1 LEQAWND
8 FHAAFKAPVLD
19 EEPSLANLLAW
30 AIKQCS
36 DEMPAGHFFGAEA
49 EGRMVQVEIH
59 GPGNSVG
66 RLLVAVCDKSA
77 RGGGLGRQISEVENR
92 AGEVPAVIARSTAFP
107 TSPAAA
113 VSKQISKL
121 LLRGGRRVVVENA
134 NWRTMLAFREFQGQH
149 GGKPKFE
156 EWVKKGRP
164 LSELPALRKILALDS
179 LLKQRP
185 AEVAP
190 PPGRSAPPV
199 AKPPEASQSSSA
211 TAAEPQPAAGALLL
225 GTRTGLTAGPV
236 TIDPQ
241 DLTQHSAFLGGT
253 GSGKTTAALNL
264 IEQLLERGVP
274 AVLLDR
280 KGDLCRYAD
289 PSAWEAPQTDPARAA
304 RRQRLR
310 RRLDVAVFT
319 PGEPTGRPLIIP
331 VVPEGID
338 QLPTLEREQLAGY
351 AAAALGSMIGYKPRG
366 PDQSRL
372 AILRK
377 AIEVLGEVPGAPV
390 TLPKLRQ
397 LVQERDDALVSAVG
411 GFDERL
417 YKKLAEELLTLWLQH
432 KNLLAGEGEPL
443 DLDTLL
449 GRAGHAAENK
459 TRLSI
464 ISTRFLGD
472 AATLD
477 FWVAQLL
484 VAVSRWIGK
493 HPQGQLQAVF
503 LFDEADQY
511 LPALRQPATK
521 APIENLLK
529 RARSAGVGL
538 MLATQS
544 PGDFDYKCRDTIR
557 TWLVGRVKE
566 QTALNKLKPMLS
578 ECKTDLAAKLPGQGT
593 GQFLLLRERDVCA
606 LQALPSLVATE
617 QLPEERILELARAS
631 RSSVTT

>member
-1 LEQAWND
+1 MAD
-8 FHAAFKAPVLD
+8 
-19 EEPSLANLLAW
+19 
-30 AIKQCS
+30 
-36 DEMPAGHFFGAEA
+36 
-49 EGRMVQVEIH
+49 
-59 GPGNSVG
+59 
-66 RLLVAVCDKSA
+66 
-77 RGGGLGRQISEVENR
+77 
-92 AGEVPAVIARSTAFP
+92 
-107 TSPAAA
+107 
-113 VSKQISKL
+113 
-121 LLRGGRRVVVENA
+121 
-134 NWRTMLAFREFQGQH
+134 
-149 GGKPKFE
+149 
-156 EWVKKGRP
+156 P
-164 LSELPALRKILALDS
+164 L
-179 LLKQRP
+179 
-185 AEVAP
+185 
-190 PPGRSAPPV
+190 
-199 AKPPEASQSSSA
+199 
-211 TAAEPQPAAGALLL
+211 
-225 GTRTGLTAGPV
+225 
-236 TIDPQ
+236 TIDPKE
-241 DLTQHSAFLGGT
+241 LTQHAAFLGGS

-289 PSAWEAPQTDPARAA
+289 PSAWEAPLPEPQQAA

-310 RRLDVAVFT
+310 ERLDVAVFT
-319 PGEPTGRPLIIP
+319 PGEPSGRPLIIP
-331 VVPEGID
+331 VVPEGMD

-351 AAAALGSMIGYKPRG
+351 AAAALGGMIGYKAKG

-377 AIEVLGEVPGAPV
+377 AIEVLGALPGAPV

-397 LVQERDDALVSAVG
+397 LVEVRDDALLSAVG
-411 GFDERL
+411 GFEDRL

-443 DLDTLL
+443 ALDALL
-449 GRAGHAAENK
+449 GRDGHAPPGK
-459 TRLSI
+459 TRLSV

-472 AATLD
+472 AATVD

-484 VAVSRWIGK
+484 VAVGRWIGK
-493 HPQGQLQAVF
+493 RPSGELQAVL

-521 APIENLLK
+521 APMENLLK

-578 ECKTDLAAKLPGQGT
+578 ERKADVAAKLPTLGT
-593 GQFLLLRERDVCA
+593 GRFYLMREREVGA
-606 LQALPSLVATE
+606 LQAQPSLMATE

-631 RSSVTT
+631 RAKAGV